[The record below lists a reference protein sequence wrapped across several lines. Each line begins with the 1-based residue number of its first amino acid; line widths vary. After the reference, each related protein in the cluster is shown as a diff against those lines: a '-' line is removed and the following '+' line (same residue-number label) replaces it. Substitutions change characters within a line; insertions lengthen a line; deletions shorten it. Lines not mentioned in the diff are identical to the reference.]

1 MLDKLG
7 VILTSTQTKY
17 LKWIISIL
25 TLVLTGL
32 IFYRAAGVQ
41 GWQYDVSWHT
51 LNGLQ
56 TLRTH
61 VISMTDT
68 WTWKT
73 PGHAWS
79 NAEWLWD
86 LMIAWIY
93 LHFGWFGVR
102 LTVIIIMELLM
113 VSLWKHAR
121 AYQPLTVLIPLALL
135 TSTALII
142 STEARPQIISYLFFA
157 WALLALEKARLTQ
170 NQRSLWLFLPILILW
185 NNMHGSAI
193 LWLGLLG
200 LEMLFAGKQAWR
212 YSGIMLASIV
222 ALFMRPDAY
231 AIVHFLSHQ
240 ITPANLAIS
249 EWLSPNF
256 HQPSNLLILGL
267 GILLIGSV
275 WNKTTLRE
283 KIWLVFGWVAY
294 FIALR
299 FSAYALILTLI
310 VFVRTFNLP
319 TSLYWQNIMKFVAVS
334 LLLGLLASSKQQ
346 LNSPFN
352 SPVELGA
359 AQYCVENNIKEV
371 VNEYSMGGTLEFY
384 GIKTI
389 ADGRALWAGEPWFTQ
404 YFLIHLNAAPIDK
417 FLEEEAPQI
426 NTVVWE
432 NQGLGAYQLDHMP
445 GWKKVYSDKEVA
457 VWRK

>member
-1 MLDKLG
+1 MLDKLD
-7 VILTSTQTKY
+7 VALTSAQTTR
-17 LKWIISIL
+17 LKWSISLL
-25 TLVLTGL
+25 TIVLTGL

-41 GWQYDVSWHT
+41 GWGYDVPWHT

-56 TLRTH
+56 TLQTH
-61 VISMTDT
+61 VISTTDT

-73 PGHAWS
+73 PCHAWS

-86 LMIAWIY
+86 LSTAWIY

-102 LTVIIIMELLM
+102 LTVVVIMELLM
-113 VSLWKHAR
+113 VSLWKYAR
-121 AYQPLTVLIPLALL
+121 AYQPLAILIPLALL
-135 TSTALII
+135 TASALII
-142 STEARPQIISYLFFA
+142 TTEARPQIVSYLFFA
-157 WALLALEKARLTQ
+157 WALLAIEKARLTQ

-200 LEMLFAGKQAWR
+200 LEMLFAEKQAWR

-231 AIVHFLSHQ
+231 AMVHFLSHQ
-240 ITPANLAIS
+240 IAPANLAIS

-256 HQPSNLLILGL
+256 HQPSHLLILGL
-267 GILLIGSV
+267 GILLIGLV
-275 WNKTTLRE
+275 WDKTTLRE
-283 KIWLVFGWVAY
+283 KVWLVFGWVAY

-299 FSAYALILTLI
+299 FSAYALILTWV
-310 VFVRTFNLP
+310 VFVRSFRLP
-319 TSLYWQNIMKFVAVS
+319 TSVYWHNIMQFLAVS
-334 LLLGLLASSKQQ
+334 LLLGLLATSKQQ

-352 SPVELGA
+352 APVEWGA
-359 AQYCVENNIKEV
+359 AQYCVEHGIKEV
-371 VNEYSMGGTLEFY
+371 INEYSMGGTLEFY

-389 ADGRALWAGEPWFTQ
+389 GDGRALWAGELWFNQ
-404 YFLIHLNAAPIDK
+404 YCLVHLNAIPIDK
-417 FLEEEAPQI
+417 FIEEEAPQI
-426 NTVVWE
+426 NTIVWAD
-432 NQGLGAYQLDHMP
+432 QGLGAYQLDHMP
-445 GWKKVYSDKEVA
+445 GWKKVYSDKGVG